1 MSTGKQKSGA
11 RKKLETGRKLELPPN
26 LPGVPSM
33 PAGLPKRAQEEWMR
47 VIALLQKR
55 GDLSELDQA
64 AIADYC
70 RCVAHL
76 ETVERDIAKRGV
88 LVAGQRGK
96 VKNPSLQ
103 IAREY
108 RSALARWTDLL
119 AMNPSSRNRMT
130 FPDASDSSDDEI
142 LD

>member
-1 MSTGKQKSGA
+1 MTGKRKSGA
-11 RKKLETGRKLELPPN
+11 RKKLETGRMPEQPVN
-26 LPGVPSM
+26 LPGVPQM
-33 PAGLPKRAQEEWMR
+33 PTGLPKRAQNEWAR

-55 GDLSELDQA
+55 GDLSELDSA

-76 ETVERDIAKRGV
+76 EAVERDIAKRGV
-88 LVAGQRGK
+88 LITGQRGK

-103 IAREY
+103 ISREY

-119 AMNPSSRNRMT
+119 AMNPSARNRLT
-130 FPDASDSSDDEI
+130 LPEQDAGA
-142 LD
+142 